1 MPISTGEHGF
11 GNNHLLYSRGPI
23 DRELERLG
31 PNVSHV
37 FSGELVGPADDGW
50 SNLKPKQT
58 VPFLLSSH
66 GLGMW
71 AMMDC
76 TPAYTPARAS

>member
-23 DRELERLG
+23 DRELDRLG

-50 SNLKPKQT
+50 
-58 VPFLLSSH
+58 
-66 GLGMW
+66 
-71 AMMDC
+71 
-76 TPAYTPARAS
+76 